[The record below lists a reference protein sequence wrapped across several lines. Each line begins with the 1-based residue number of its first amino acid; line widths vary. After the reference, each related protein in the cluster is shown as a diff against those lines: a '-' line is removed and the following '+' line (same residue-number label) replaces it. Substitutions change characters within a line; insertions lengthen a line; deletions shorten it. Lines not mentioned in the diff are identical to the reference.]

1 MFHAIAPLIT
11 VHYILTGHH
20 RKKQQLQTSYLLLGH
35 SHIWS
40 SCLLKVS
47 ALQGLIQI
55 PGNQSHSHS
64 HLSPRWYWRNKY
76 ILLRSPHFNQS
87 RSHSHLSPCW
97 YWRNSTSYWEAP
109 TSTNLIHTLISVHA
123 GIGETVYPTC
133 LSQLKSPHFNQSHL
147 CKDGYWS
154 KWPCRWLRMS
164 TNDKPSPHTREGTLA
179 DAWQ

>member
-1 MFHAIAPLIT
+1 MFHAIALLIT

-55 PGNQSHSHS
+55 PGNQSHSRSYLSPRWYWRNKYILLRSPHFNQSHSHS

-87 RSHSHLSPCW
+87 HSHSHLSPCW
-97 YWRNSTSYWEAP
+97 YWRNKYI
-109 TSTNLIHTLISVHA
+109 LLR
-123 GIGETVYPTC
+123 
-133 LSQLKSPHFNQSHL
+133 SPHFNQSHL

-154 KWPCRWLRMS
+154 KWPRRWLRMS

-179 DAWQ
+179 DAWR